1 MIAVRLLIPKLS
13 SSSSSCFIVKN
24 NPTRTKYYGFF
35 SNHQIL
41 AFLSY
46 PITSSSARSRTRTR
60 ITGLSSCTS
69 PGKFSQGTTRL
80 GSYCLKN
87 NTTRI
92 RSLSSMNT
100 TSALEVSSSLPPDKL
115 DRILAGKDDDHDGV
129 IVQLTDQP
137 LDPSLFTSLLH
148 ASLSHWKL
156 QGKKGVWIKL
166 PIELANLVEPA
177 VKAGF
182 YFHHAEPKYLML
194 VHWLPSTTNTIPANA
209 SHRVGIGAFV
219 MNEKN
224 EVLVVQEKSG
234 RFRGTGIWKFPTGVV
249 DEGEDIS
256 AAAVR
261 EVKEET
267 GVDAKF
273 VEILA
278 FRQSH
283 KSFFDKSDL
292 FFVCMLRPLS
302 FEIQLQETEI
312 EAAQWMPF
320 QEYAAQPFV
329 QKHQLFK
336 DISDVCLAKKD
347 GQYAGFTPVP
357 AETSLSAKK
366 THLYLN
372 KHGLNYE

>member
-1 MIAVRLLIPKLS
+1 MIAARLLIPKLSSSS

-35 SNHQIL
+35 SNHQKL

-46 PITSSSARSRTRTR
+46 PITSSSARTRTR
-60 ITGLSSCTS
+60 ITDLSSCTS

-278 FRQSH
+278 FRATSH
-283 KSFFDKSDL
+283 SLTSQTCSLCACCGL
-292 FFVCMLRPLS
+292 FPLR
-302 FEIQLQETEI
+302 FNCRKQR
-312 EAAQWMPF
+312 
-320 QEYAAQPFV
+320 
-329 QKHQLFK
+329 
-336 DISDVCLAKKD
+336 
-347 GQYAGFTPVP
+347 
-357 AETSLSAKK
+357 
-366 THLYLN
+366 
-372 KHGLNYE
+372 